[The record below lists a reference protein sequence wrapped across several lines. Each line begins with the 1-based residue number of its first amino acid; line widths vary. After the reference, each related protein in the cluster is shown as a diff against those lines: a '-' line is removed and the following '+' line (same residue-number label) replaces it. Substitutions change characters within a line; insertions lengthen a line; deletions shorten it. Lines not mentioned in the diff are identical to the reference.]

1 MCSAK
6 RSHSTCHDCNDEA
19 GDDGDDDCDVDGD
32 DGDGDDDG
40 DDGNMIH
47 NADVLCKEVT
57 FHLGSNFKLDR
68 GGIANNIGTSQIVMI
83 FTDIM
88 VIQMKRRRVKCE

>member
-1 MCSAK
+1 
-6 RSHSTCHDCNDEA
+6 
-19 GDDGDDDCDVDGD
+19 
-32 DGDGDDDG
+32 
-40 DDGNMIH
+40 MIH

-83 FTDIM
+83 FMDII